1 MRVGITLAQKAR
13 ASLAAALSVLVLSE
27 AGAAE
32 FVVHTALIEDMKP
45 VVATVEP
52 VHELALRAR
61 IGGTV
66 TALKIKEGDT
76 VAAGVE
82 VARIADQKLYLQ
94 MQALDQRIR
103 SQQSQRDKAR
113 SDFARAQ
120 DLFQHGVTTKV
131 VYDQAKTALD
141 VAERTIS
148 AMQSDRGVI
157 EQQAAEGAVTASG
170 AGRVLS
176 IPASIGRVVMP
187 GETIATLA
195 EDKYILRLQLPE
207 RHARFMRAGDGVE
220 IGGRGKDEAQGGKRT
235 QGKVRIVYPEIQGGR
250 VIADVDIEGLG
261 DYFVGER
268 TRVYVPTGKRETIVA
283 PREAVYRR
291 AGVDYVRLKDGGEIV
306 VQTGEPR
313 GEGIEILSGLKDGDV
328 VVTP

>member
-1 MRVGITLAQKAR
+1 MKACLGL
-13 ASLAAALSVLVLSE
+13 ASLLSGLAVGC
-27 AGAAE
+27 AQAAE
-32 FVVHTALIEDMKP
+32 IAVHATTVDDMKP

-66 TALKIKEGDT
+66 TALKIKEGDG
-76 VAAGVE
+76 VQAGVE
-82 VARIADQKLYLQ
+82 VARVADQKLYLQ

-120 DLFQHGVTTKV
+120 DLFQRGVTTKV

-157 EQQAAEGAVTASG
+157 EQQAAEGAVIASG
-170 AGRVLS
+170 AGRVLTV
-176 IPASIGRVVMP
+176 PVSIGRVVMP

-195 EDKYILRLQLPE
+195 EDNYILRLQLPE
-207 RHARFMRAGDGVE
+207 RHARFMRAGDKVE
-220 IGGRGKDEAQGGKRT
+220 IGGRGKDEQGGKRT
-235 QGKVRIVYPEIQGGR
+235 EGKVRLVYPEIQGGR
-250 VIADVDIEGLG
+250 VIADVDVAGLG

-268 TRVYVPTGKRETIVA
+268 TRVYVATGHRKTIVV
-283 PREAVYRR
+283 PRAAVYRR
-291 AGVDYVRLKDGGEIV
+291 AGVDYVRLKEGGEVV
-306 VQTGEPR
+306 VQTGENR
-313 GEGIEILSGLKDGDV
+313 GEGVEILSGLKDGDV
-328 VVTP
+328 VAAP